1 MNIYTFRLTK
11 KHIVV
16 AILALTALIA
26 LLILLLPSRESDAA
40 SASAQLRIRD
50 SADCITFLEGLGYQV
65 DPDTAETR
73 EVVIPRSF
81 DAVYETY
88 NEMQKTCGYDL
99 SAFAGRRVA
108 LMTFEITNY
117 PGEEAVLADVLV
129 CRKRV
134 IGGAVYTA
142 AVDGFM
148 TGLQSL
154 ESLQAAS

>member
-11 KHIVV
+11 KHIVA

-26 LLILLLPSRESDAA
+26 LLILLLPSRENNAEE
-40 SASAQLRIRD
+40 ASAQVRIRD
-50 SADCITFLEGLGYQV
+50 KSDCITFLEGLGYQV
-65 DPDTAETR
+65 NSETAEAR

-81 DAVYETY
+81 DAVYESY
-88 NEMQKTCGYDL
+88 NEMQKRCGYDL
-99 SAFAGRRVA
+99 SSFAGKRVE

-129 CRKRV
+129 CRKKV

-142 AVDGFM
+142 SVDGFM
-148 TGLQSL
+148 VGLQPL
-154 ESLQAAS
+154 EEISS